1 MFQLFKK
8 RNFNNIFNDTFTF
21 FRVAGKNYFS
31 NYIKIAGGFLLVL
44 VVLMYLGAKVFF
56 EGLFTRFTN
65 PQQDQLL
72 ESYFYDNTGFFIAT
86 AIFCGILILVLSA
99 INYAFPVVYLR
110 IMETKPSPT
119 TGELVSGIKKS
130 FGRVIIFSLLS
141 LITFLPIAAILG
153 VICVLLI
160 MILIGIPVAL
170 FVFAFIS
177 CWVFQSFYDYLNNNN
192 GFFTSMRNGY
202 NNVFSNFWAHTGSTA
217 IFIIIL
223 YVVQTIT
230 SLIPYIIGGF
240 LTLTEIQG
248 PEDQADA
255 LSTMGV
261 LMLVSFLIS
270 SVVGY
275 LLTNVL
281 LINQGMIYYSSREN
295 IENNSLHSDID
306 LIGTDIE

>member
-8 RNFNNIFNDTFTF
+8 RNFNTIFNDTFSF
-21 FRVAGKNYFS
+21 FRIEGKNYFA

-44 VVLMYLGAKVFF
+44 IVLMYMGAKVFF

-65 PQQDQLL
+65 PQQDQML
-72 ESYFYDNTGFFIAT
+72 ESYFYDNTGFFIAA
-86 AIFCGILILVLSA
+86 AIFCGILIIILSA

-110 IMETKPSPT
+110 MIEAKPSPST
-119 TGELVSGIKKS
+119 KELVSGIKKS
-130 FGRVIIFSLLS
+130 FGKVIVFSLLS
-141 LITFLPIAAILG
+141 LITFLPIIAILG

-160 MILIGIPVAL
+160 MILIGIPVAV
-170 FVFAFIS
+170 FVFAFIG
-177 CWVFQSFYDYLNNNN
+177 CWIFQSFFYYLNNND
-192 GFFTSMRNGY
+192 GFFTAMRRGY

-217 IFIIIL
+217 IFYIML
-223 YVVQTIT
+223 YVIQTIT
-230 SLIPYIIGGF
+230 SVIPYIIGGF
-240 LTLTEIQG
+240 LTLTEVQG
-248 PEDQADA
+248 PEDQANA

-270 SVVGY
+270 GVVGY

-281 LINQGMIYYSSREN
+281 LINQGMIYYSSREHD
-295 IENNSLHSDID
+295 ENNSLHSDID